1 MRQQDGQLKRSYN
14 HYRKLA
20 SEYSG
25 YLTRVVTK
33 EPKMEL
39 AIHDTLVKTQEQIL
53 EKTLDLFDKQI
64 QQALERPSSK
74 SISSKHSKSSFSIQ
88 SRASAFSTQK
98 RTKAN
103 AAQARVQFAMKESNM
118 RYWTNGPL
126 QSTDEKLNW
135 KLTQP
140 SQTSKGSCCSGSR
153 FFLNGQQRID
163 F

>member
-1 MRQQDGQLKRSYN
+1 MGMRQQDGQLKRSYN

-25 YLTRVVTK
+25 YLTRVDTK

-74 SISSKHSKSSFSIQ
+74 SISSKHSKSSCSIQ

-98 RTKAN
+98 RTKAS
-103 AAQARVQFAMKESNM
+103 AAQARVQFAMKESNIKKQCA
-118 RYWTNGPL
+118 L
-126 QSTDEKLNW
+126 LDERTASVNRRKIELEADSAFSDIKRKL
-135 KLTQP
+135 L
-140 SQTSKGSCCSGSR
+140 
-153 FFLNGQQRID
+153 
-163 F
+163 